1 MKRLLTVFA
10 AFAALSSGRAVAWDS
25 YGAIAI
31 SSTTGAYGMS
41 WGKLT
46 AFDAQLRARLHCA
59 MPDCFVAVT
68 VMNGC
73 ASVAS
78 GFAGRYGWAIRGN
91 AWLASSAAMVNCAL
105 LTTGCTTRATVCS
118 LPF

>member
-1 MKRLLTVFA
+1 MKRLLTLCA
-10 AFAALSSGRAVAWDS
+10 AFAALGSSHAVAWDS

-31 SSTTGAYGMS
+31 SSTTSAYGMS

-46 AFDAQLRARLHCA
+46 AFDAQLQARLHCA

-68 VMNGC
+68 VRNGC

-78 GFAGRYGWAIRGN
+78 GFAGRYGWAIRSN
-91 AWLASSAAMVNCAL
+91 AWLASSAALVNCSL
-105 LTTGCTTRATVCS
+105 LTTSCTTRATVCA